1 MNLRDLIQRLQTG
14 LAEMPDGYV
23 TRQPLI
29 DAGLM
34 HGQLLDNSSC
44 TTAGRLEWKRKVDTK
59 LQPGADDEERKK
71 AVEKFGFLGQLP
83 RRHQMWRVLDGLIAG
98 DEEATGRLK
107 IETIKTKDGP
117 VRYLRLLNCKE
128 IKAKLLD
135 LPMII
140 ADATLPLEI
149 VKHFLPN
156 LEVACDLKVEAPHMR
171 ITQVIGLPVGKASL
185 QPLPPGKR
193 SADKEERVG
202 RKRQRLA
209 DACRHQVAGRRGL
222 VITYKSVEVD
232 FADIEGLEVGHF
244 NAIEGID
251 RWRGVEMLVT
261 IGRPLPQPEQ
271 IQDMAAALTG
281 KPVVAGDTIEERR
294 PAGPGRFLG
303 CRVYGEPSVEI
314 IRQAITEAAIEQAV
328 GRARGVNRTAANPVE
343 VLMVLH
349 DTVVPGLDVD
359 EVVELAIWS
368 PTPSIT

>member
-1 MNLRDLIQRLQTG
+1 MASTG
-14 LAEMPDGYV
+14 
-23 TRQPLI
+23 
-29 DAGLM
+29 
-34 HGQLLDNSSC
+34 
-44 TTAGRLEWKRKVDTK
+44 W
-59 LQPGADDEERKK
+59 
-71 AVEKFGFLGQLP
+71 
-83 RRHQMWRVLDGLIAG
+83 LIAG

-117 VRYLRLLNCKE
+117 VRYLRLLNYKE

-156 LEVACDLKVEAPHMR
+156 LEVACDLKVEVPHMR

-209 DACRHQVAGRRGL
+209 YACRHQVAGRRGL
-222 VITYKSVEVD
+222 VITDKSVEVD

-294 PAGPGRFLG
+294 PAGPGRSWG
-303 CRVYGEPSVEI
+303 GGSMANRPSKSSGKPSPR
-314 IRQAITEAAIEQAV
+314 RQSSRQSAEHEA
-328 GRARGVNRTAANPVE
+328 
-343 VLMVLH
+343 
-349 DTVVPGLDVD
+349 
-359 EVVELAIWS
+359 
-368 PTPSIT
+368 